1 MSPARWSR
9 RSAAAASPVRRGD
22 RRARCAR
29 IEVLAGPRLRSRRRP
44 APPRCSAGLLG
55 PPRRSPR
62 AKRSTSLTATAA
74 QRSAAANRRAQ
85 VLADQGEA
93 VDVAGAAL
101 VAPLGRRRLAGP
113 PWRSVA
119 VIAELEDRT
128 AAEDL
133 RQAA

>member
-1 MSPARWSR
+1 VAIAELDVLGSR
-9 RSAAAASPVRRGD
+9 SLPDQACSRVAGAAALLG
-22 RRARCAR
+22 
-29 IEVLAGPRLRSRRRP
+29 RLP
-44 APPRCSAGLLG
+44 G

-62 AKRSTSLTATAA
+62 TKRSTSLAATAA
-74 QRSAAANRRAQ
+74 QRSAAAIAELK

-113 PWRSVA
+113 PWGSAA

-128 AAEDL
+128 AAEGL
-133 RQAA
+133 WQAA